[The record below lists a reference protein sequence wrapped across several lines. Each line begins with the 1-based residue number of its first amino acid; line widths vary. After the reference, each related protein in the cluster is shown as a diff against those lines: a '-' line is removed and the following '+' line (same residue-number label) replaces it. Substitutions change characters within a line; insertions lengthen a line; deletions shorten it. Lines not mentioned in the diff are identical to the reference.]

1 MCSLWTQ
8 GKATKGEIGG
18 VFMRVFQTVATR
30 KKTHREVNVYK
41 DVDDKKKKVSKRYI
55 LVNGKKVYSG
65 F

>member
-1 MCSLWTQ
+1 
-8 GKATKGEIGG
+8 
-18 VFMRVFQTVATR
+18 MRVFQTVATR